1 MFPIYAYGN
10 EDQRKKWLP
19 KLASGE
25 AIGCFGLTEPDYGSN
40 PGDMITNAKK
50 TDGGYILNGAKMW
63 ITNGT
68 IADIAVVWA
77 KTEDGVVRGFLV
89 EKGMDGFS
97 APMMKNK
104 WSLRASVTSELI
116 FDNVFVPD
124 ENLLPNVKGMKG
136 PLGCLTQ
143 ARYGIGWGAIGAAMA
158 MYEASLKYAK
168 ERIQFDKPIASF
180 QLVKK
185 NSYGCLL
192 KSLKDK

>member
-1 MFPIYAYGN
+1 MDP
-10 EDQRKKWLP
+10 
-19 KLASGE
+19 
-25 AIGCFGLTEPDYGSN
+25 
-40 PGDMITNAKK
+40 PGGMVTTAKK

-68 IADIAVVWA
+68 VADVAVVWA
-77 KTEDGVVRGFLV
+77 KTDDGVVRGFLV
-89 EKGMDGFS
+89 EKGMQGFS
-97 APMMKNK
+97 APVMKNK

-116 FDNVFVPD
+116 FDNVFIPE

-168 ERIQFDKPIASF
+168 EKIQFDKPIASF
-180 QLVKK
+180 QLVQEKLVWMLTEITK
-185 NSYGCLL
+185 GQMMNLQVGDLRIL
-192 KSLKDK
+192 VI

>member
-1 MFPIYAYGN
+1 MIQESVHLFLYKVPGDVSIYAYGMK
-10 EDQRKKWLP
+10 QKKKWLP

-25 AIGCFGLTEPDYGSN
+25 TIGCFGLTEPDYGSN

-158 MYEASLKYAK
+158 MYEASLKYSK
-168 ERIQFDKPIASF
+168 ERIQFDKPMHRS
-180 QLVKK
+180 
-185 NSYGCLL
+185 N
-192 KSLKDK
+192 